1 MLGLGFSEILM
12 VGAVLLVVVGPDRL
26 PQVFREMGRIYGKIR
41 RASDDLRRAFVLE
54 ADRQDAAER
63 VRDLEVRRAEIKR
76 ARDQALRDAGGH
88 SVDHTAPE
96 PPPPSTAPPP
106 PDAPPEASP

>member
-26 PQVFREMGRIYGKIR
+26 PQVFRELGRIYGQVR

-54 ADRQDAAER
+54 ADRQDASGRMQE
-63 VRDLEVRRAEIKR
+63 LEARRAQVKR
-76 ARDQALRDAGGH
+76 AREQALREAGGH
-88 SVDHTAPE
+88 SVDHAASE
-96 PPPPSTAPPP
+96 PPPPAAQPEPDPAP
-106 PDAPPEASP
+106 PDASP